1 SATSTGNSVTQS
13 YEFRLVVTDKL
24 GRKAESLQSVS
35 TQRVVL
41 DIHKNEGVGIGKIR
55 ERGVLDVD
63 GEAYVRGV
71 LTAQIDSTGSA
82 LRVQSEQTS
91 CHGYVGYF
99 ASNGTRRA
107 YVGFGSTNN
116 DHFNIANEHTS
127 EGDIRFIPGSG
138 RIRVNWD
145 DVVGYGSN
153 GNGNW
158 VKYYDGTQI
167 CWALR
172 PAPAV
177 TVSQGNIYNSNSTS
191 WTYPSEF
198 TANPSVFYNTARGLR
213 NSWARLGSAA
223 SGTAAS
229 RFRVY
234 RGSSSSTT
242 SSVAC
247 IAIGRW
253 K

>member
-1 SATSTGNSVTQS
+1 
-13 YEFRLVVTDKL
+13 
-24 GRKAESLQSVS
+24 
-35 TQRVVL
+35 
-41 DIHKNEGVGIGKIR
+41 
-55 ERGVLDVD
+55 
-63 GEAYVRGV
+63 
-71 LTAQIDSTGSA
+71 
-82 LRVQSEQTS
+82 
-91 CHGYVGYF
+91 
-99 ASNGTRRA
+99 
-107 YVGFGSTNN
+107 
-116 DHFNIANEHTS
+116 NIANEHTS

-172 PAPAV
+172 SAPGP
-177 TVSQGNIYNSNSTS
+177 TSKQGSIYTS
-191 WTYPSEF
+191 DSIRWTYPSEF
-198 TANPSVFYNTARGLR
+198 TAEPSVFYNVSRGLG
-213 NSWARLGSAA
+213 NSWAGLGSAA
-223 SGTAAS
+223 SGRAS
-229 RFRVY
+229 SSFRVY